1 MNKHTTAITHT
12 HTHTHKLV
20 TPWNYVLGLLFILL
34 VSSNPSFA
42 ANSVNVDSSGVAI
55 SGYDPVAYFTESKPV
70 KGKKEFTVEYQ
81 GNQWALSSAANKQA
95 FLANPMAYLPQYGGF
110 CAFAASKNAIS
121 SIDPE
126 AWTIHNKKLY
136 LNYSKRV
143 RNTWLKKK
151 VKRIVDAD
159 RYWPELMKK
168 AP

>member
-1 MNKHTTAITHT
+1 MNKQPTAITHT
-12 HTHTHKLV
+12 HKSV
-20 TPWNYVLGLLFILL
+20 TFWNLTLALLL
-34 VSSNPSFA
+34 VLWVLSNPLFA
-42 ANSVNVDSSGVAI
+42 ANGVNVDSSSGVAI

-81 GNQWALSSAANKQA
+81 GNKWALSSAANKQA
-95 FLANPMAYLPQYGGF
+95 FLANPTTYLPQYGGF
-110 CAFAASKNAIS
+110 CAYAASKNAIS
-121 SIDPE
+121 SIHPE

-136 LNYSKRV
+136 LNYSKRI